1 MGAIVEIFRNF
12 GPEYMTLYPDMPL
25 QHKKTIEAIINCRSG
40 SYGVAVYQCDNCGT
54 KHLIDRSCGNR
65 HCPQCQYQKSRQW
78 LEAQLN
84 KRLPGA
90 HFLLTFTLPEQLRLF
105 CRDHQEAAYG
115 AMFRASAGAIKKLA
129 KDPRFIGADLP
140 GFTAVL
146 HTWGRQIQYHP
157 HLHFICPAGG
167 LSPDRTKWL
176 PAHNTF
182 YLPVKALSKIFRAKF
197 RDEMA
202 KRGLLHKID
211 ASCWQIAWN
220 INCQPIGDSEATLKY
235 LAPYIFRV
243 AISDSR
249 IVAVKDRMV
258 TFSYQ
263 KKGSNRNR
271 KTTLD
276 VIEFIRRFLQ
286 HVLPAGLMKVRHYGF
301 MSSNCTVSI
310 TRLRLLILTS
320 LKISG
325 LSLTDLSTIK
335 PKPALPKPICPT
347 CGGILLYLFS
357 LIPGRP
363 CRGPT

>member
-1 MGAIVEIFRNF
+1 MTPCLELLLVLLKNRLKTPASSVPICRALPLCSIPGDDRSSIIHTYTSSARQEDFR
-12 GPEYMTLYPDMPL
+12 P
-25 QHKKTIEAIINCRSG
+25 IEQSGCLPTTPSICRS
-40 SYGVAVYQCDNCGT
+40 
-54 KHLIDRSCGNR
+54 KRF
-65 HCPQCQYQKSRQW
+65 PKSSGP
-78 LEAQLN
+78 N
-84 KRLPGA
+84 
-90 HFLLTFTLPEQLRLF
+90 
-105 CRDHQEAAYG
+105 
-115 AMFRASAGAIKKLA
+115 
-129 KDPRFIGADLP
+129 
-140 GFTAVL
+140 
-146 HTWGRQIQYHP
+146 
-157 HLHFICPAGG
+157 
-167 LSPDRTKWL
+167 
-176 PAHNTF
+176 
-182 YLPVKALSKIFRAKF
+182 SK
-197 RDEMA
+197 DEMA

-243 AISDSR
+243 TISDSR

-258 TFSYQ
+258 TFSYE

-276 VIEFIRRFLQ
+276 VIKFILT
-286 HVLPAGLMKVRHYGF
+286 LSPACSACRPYEGPALRLHEQIP
-301 MSSNCTVSI
+301 CTVSI

>member
-1 MGAIVEIFRNF
+1 MAPCLELLPVLLKNWLKTPASSAPICRALPLCSIPGNDRSSIIHTYTSSARQEDFR
-12 GPEYMTLYPDMPL
+12 P
-25 QHKKTIEAIINCRSG
+25 IEQSGCLPTTPSICRS
-40 SYGVAVYQCDNCGT
+40 
-54 KHLIDRSCGNR
+54 KP
-65 HCPQCQYQKSRQW
+65 CPKSSQ
-78 LEAQLN
+78 
-84 KRLPGA
+84 
-90 HFLLTFTLPEQLRLF
+90 
-105 CRDHQEAAYG
+105 
-115 AMFRASAGAIKKLA
+115 
-129 KDPRFIGADLP
+129 
-140 GFTAVL
+140 
-146 HTWGRQIQYHP
+146 
-157 HLHFICPAGG
+157 
-167 LSPDRTKWL
+167 
-176 PAHNTF
+176 
-182 YLPVKALSKIFRAKF
+182 AKF

-211 ASCWQIAWN
+211 ASCWQTAWN

-249 IVAVKDRMV
+249 IMAVKDRMV
-258 TFSYQ
+258 TFSYK

-286 HVLPAGLMKVRHYGF
+286 HVLPAGLMKARHYGF
-301 MSSNCTVSI
+301 ISSNCTVSI